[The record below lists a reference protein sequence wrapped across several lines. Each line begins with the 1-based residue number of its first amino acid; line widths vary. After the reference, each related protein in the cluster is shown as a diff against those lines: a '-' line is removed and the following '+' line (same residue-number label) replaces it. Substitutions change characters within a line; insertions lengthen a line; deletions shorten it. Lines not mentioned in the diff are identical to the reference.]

1 MARHIVVS
9 PLGCLP
15 VGQRAV
21 ELCEHKGIGHPD
33 TLMDG
38 VCEAASRALSRAWL
52 AVCGRIQHHNLDK
65 GLLIAGASRP
75 RFGGGEVLE
84 PMRLVICGR
93 ATDAGADLKVHEIVT
108 GAARDYLARELRCDP
123 GHFEITTQ
131 IHDGAA
137 NLKEVFGRGTV
148 VANDTSFGCGYAPY
162 SRLERAVLGLAGVLR
177 SDALR
182 RQFPA
187 AGDDF
192 KIMGQRVG
200 QDTRFTVALAFVDRH
215 VENAAHYFAI
225 KRALGDYLGAQLAT
239 PGTVQL
245 NTLDDLAAQRE
256 SGLYLTVTGLS
267 AEMGD
272 DGQVG
277 RGNRVGGL
285 ITPGRPMSLEAV
297 AGKNPV
303 AHTGKLYNVL
313 AAQIARDIHARV
325 ASVEEVSVQLVSGIG
340 RPVDEP
346 EVAAVEVAVTGR
358 LTGPRRRQIAA
369 IVDQALGDFG
379 SVTRAILDGEVT
391 LF

>member
-21 ELCEHKGIGHPD
+21 ELCEHKGGGHPD

-38 VCEAASRALSRAWL
+38 ACEAASQALSRAWL
-52 AVCGRIQHHNLDK
+52 ANCGRILHHNLDK

-75 RFGGGEVLE
+75 YFGGGEVLE

-93 ATDAGADLKVHEIVT
+93 ASSTIPEVDAHQIVVA
-108 GAARDYLARELRCDP
+108 AARDYLARQVRCDLR
-123 GHFEITTQ
+123 HFEITTR

-200 QDTRFTVALAFVDRH
+200 QDTRFTVALAFVDRQ

-225 KRALGDYLGAQLAT
+225 KRALSDYLGAQLAT
-239 PGTVQL
+239 PGTIQL

-325 ASVEEVSVQLVSGIG
+325 AAVEEVSVQLASGIG
-340 RPVDEP
+340 QPVDEP
-346 EVAAVEVAVTGR
+346 EVAAVEVAVTGG

-369 IVDQALGDFG
+369 IVDQALGDLG
-379 SVTRAILDGEVT
+379 RATRAILDGEVT